1 MCFLVKT
8 TPSTTLCIS
17 GFALTPYKSICSI
30 PSLSKAATTLSY
42 NPDFLIEFYP
52 YTINTFLILSFLIY
66 LAISTAPSAFIINF
80 VGL

>member
-1 MCFLVKT
+1 M

-17 GFALTPYKSICSI
+17 GFALTPYKSTCSI
-30 PSLSKAATTLSY
+30 PSLSNAATTLSY

-66 LAISTAPSAFIINF
+66 LAISGAPSALIINF